1 MGKEFECGT
10 VKVGERG
17 QIVIPKSIRE
27 ELNINSGDNL
37 IVLGNKE
44 EGIRIIVANSLEEL
58 AQIVLNDK
66 KK

>member
-1 MGKEFECGT
+1 MNKDKYVGIS
-10 VKVGERG
+10 KVGEKG

-27 ELNINSGDNL
+27 ELEIKPGDNL

-58 AQIVLNDK
+58 AQIVLKDK
-66 KK
+66 K